1 MTSLQHADLTDDEL
15 EQLSALINSRYD
27 DGMGPPLEMVDGLL
41 SAVVVSPTLI
51 PPSDYIPLV
60 FGADG
65 AWETMEQAQQ
75 AMELLMRLQN
85 QVARRIALPLSEED
99 GASEEHMPLLLLPEG
114 ELDGDQPTD
123 EMLEADPFAG
133 IDPDFPF
140 AALWAHGFL
149 LGVDLRDD
157 AFRVLESELDWLTGD
172 LDMLATLSEAATED
186 DEVEPDPSADQRTP
200 LALRERFEHAMQIP
214 FMLSAL
220 NDHRLAHGGSRV
232 PVRAEK
238 KPGRNDLCSCGSGR
252 KYKRCC
258 GAN

>member
-1 MTSLQHADLTDDEL
+1 M
-15 EQLSALINSRYD
+15 
-27 DGMGPPLEMVDGLL
+27 
-41 SAVVVSPTLI
+41 
-51 PPSDYIPLV
+51 
-60 FGADG
+60 
-65 AWETMEQAQQ
+65 
-75 AMELLMRLQN
+75 
-85 QVARRIALPLSEED
+85 
-99 GASEEHMPLLLLPEG
+99 
-114 ELDGDQPTD
+114 
-123 EMLEADPFAG
+123 
-133 IDPDFPF
+133 
-140 AALWAHGFL
+140 
-149 LGVDLRDD
+149 DLRDD